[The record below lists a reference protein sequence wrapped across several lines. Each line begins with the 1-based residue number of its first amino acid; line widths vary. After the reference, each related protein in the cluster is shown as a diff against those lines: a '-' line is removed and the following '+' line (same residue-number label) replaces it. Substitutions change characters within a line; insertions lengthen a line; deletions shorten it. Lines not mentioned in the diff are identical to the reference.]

1 VKEKIRADEAQAEH
15 YKDRIRAIETEIWE
29 KEQEIE
35 ALKAGS
41 LKNQE
46 EAAELKKAYNELQR
60 KLQEQRTRISLYKKT
75 AEENQQGLMD
85 LLAEKDETTSRLS
98 ALNTLLSQE
107 NLRLQETGEQLKA
120 VNKTIEEA
128 EEKLKTLSGDEKDAE
143 SSLSSKKD
151 ELAELQRELDEADL
165 SYEALRQEINDN
177 NQKFQINRSRYETL
191 RAVQEQYEGF
201 NNAVR
206 RVMEVRSRYPGICG
220 VVSDLIR
227 VDKKFRTA
235 IEAALGGNY
244 QNIVTEDQKT
254 ARDLISFLKE
264 SRSGRATFLPLD
276 AVRPIGRLSDERIL
290 KEPGVYGTANTL
302 TEADKRY
309 DNVVRNLLER
319 IVVVEDLKTA
329 SDLARKYRYQI
340 RMVTLEGDIL
350 AVGGSMTGGSFKN
363 NNHYLGRTEELE
375 ALSRTNERLKSETAE
390 KEKEL
395 NLKKQLKESLQVE
408 TDDLREEIQDI
419 ILKLSGIRSSRDH
432 QNSLIRLNRMESK
445 ELASRK
451 EEILE
456 SIASHKTE
464 KLSIEDTV
472 KQLEAL
478 NASSDSSRNEVAGLL
493 QEAETEEARLSEE
506 AEALRLKQSEAA
518 QREEFNEE
526 SLERLAKD
534 IGRLEEEKEEL
545 NDNLSE
551 ISENT
556 SEKEEEIRTLESS
569 LRKAEIT
576 LAGMENDLKGY
587 SESRDSMTSQQKAY
601 FDQRDSLSTVI
612 SDLNREEVRLQS
624 QQEKLEERID
634 NQVNYLWSE
643 YELTPSEAEKFRD
656 ETLDNPSRI
665 RRHAQE
671 LKTAIRQLGNVNV
684 NAIEQYN
691 EVSERYET
699 MTAQYQDLKKAEED
713 LKKIIQDLDEG
724 MRRQFTERFAAI
736 SDEYDRVF
744 KELFG
749 GGQGTLE
756 IREGDILESDI
767 QIISQ
772 PPGKKL
778 QNMMQLSGGEKAL
791 SAIALIFAIQNL
803 KPSPFCLLDEIE
815 AALDDSNVGRF
826 TGYLR
831 KLTHSTQFIV
841 ITHRR
846 GTMVAADRLYG
857 ITMQEKGVSAL
868 ISVNLVEGEL
878 SN

>member
-1 VKEKIRADEAQAEH
+1 MYLKSIEVQGFKSFAHKTTFEFHNGITAIVGPNGSGKSNVADAVRWVFGEQSAKQLRGSNMQDIIFAGTQTRRPQSFASVSLTLDNSDHSLDLDYAEVTVTRKVYRSGESEYLINNNNCRLKDILELFYDTGIGKEGYSIIGQGQVDKIISGKMDERRELFDEACGIVKFKKRKTAAVRKLEKEQTDMLRISDLVSELERQAGPLKRQSETAREYLRLRDELRAYDINAFLIDYNRYREQLEETARNLSDTEKELEEKKAEEQTLRERYASLEETLSELETDLEELRRLVNEATEEKTSLEGKISVVKEKIRADETQAEH
-15 YKDRIRAIETEIWE
+15 YKDRIRAIETEIRE

-35 ALKAGS
+35 DLKAGS

-107 NLRLQETGEQLKA
+107 TLRLQETEEQLKS

-408 TDDLREEIQDI
+408 TDDLREEI
-419 ILKLSGIRSSRDH
+419 
-432 QNSLIRLNRMESK
+432 
-445 ELASRK
+445 
-451 EEILE
+451 
-456 SIASHKTE
+456 
-464 KLSIEDTV
+464 
-472 KQLEAL
+472 
-478 NASSDSSRNEVAGLL
+478 
-493 QEAETEEARLSEE
+493 
-506 AEALRLKQSEAA
+506 
-518 QREEFNEE
+518 
-526 SLERLAKD
+526 
-534 IGRLEEEKEEL
+534 
-545 NDNLSE
+545 
-551 ISENT
+551 
-556 SEKEEEIRTLESS
+556 
-569 LRKAEIT
+569 
-576 LAGMENDLKGY
+576 
-587 SESRDSMTSQQKAY
+587 
-601 FDQRDSLSTVI
+601 
-612 SDLNREEVRLQS
+612 
-624 QQEKLEERID
+624 
-634 NQVNYLWSE
+634 
-643 YELTPSEAEKFRD
+643 
-656 ETLDNPSRI
+656 
-665 RRHAQE
+665 
-671 LKTAIRQLGNVNV
+671 
-684 NAIEQYN
+684 
-691 EVSERYET
+691 
-699 MTAQYQDLKKAEED
+699 
-713 LKKIIQDLDEG
+713 
-724 MRRQFTERFAAI
+724 
-736 SDEYDRVF
+736 
-744 KELFG
+744 
-749 GGQGTLE
+749 
-756 IREGDILESDI
+756 
-767 QIISQ
+767 
-772 PPGKKL
+772 
-778 QNMMQLSGGEKAL
+778 
-791 SAIALIFAIQNL
+791 
-803 KPSPFCLLDEIE
+803 
-815 AALDDSNVGRF
+815 
-826 TGYLR
+826 
-831 KLTHSTQFIV
+831 
-841 ITHRR
+841 
-846 GTMVAADRLYG
+846 
-857 ITMQEKGVSAL
+857 
-868 ISVNLVEGEL
+868 
-878 SN
+878 